1 MSTANTAA
9 PRTLRLFDTGGWVL
23 PWKVA
28 HEEGFFAEQGFE
40 VEFVRGEVSEDRQV
54 ASTIDLS
61 KSDKE
66 SALVKQDIDVYSA
79 CEWGVIKRVTELGA
93 GKIIGN
99 RRTVGM
105 THGFYV
111 LPDRGL
117 QALSDL
123 AGVPVA
129 VNFNSGSHYAAIEA
143 LEEFLAPED
152 VKVVHFGAPFKRYEG
167 LISGK
172 VEVAV
177 LMEPYS
183 TLAEVHGAVKI
194 ADYPGRGGWI
204 GSDQLTE
211 DELGRFYTAV
221 RQGVETLN
229 ANPEKYRDV
238 LVDQLKQYPVTA
250 EEIEQVREQIQVP
263 RYLDPVPYDRQA
275 FTATYDWMVGHELI
289 QPGVT
294 YEEVVHANPLG
305 EAAGGS

>member
-1 MSTANTAA
+1 MSTVEANTV
-9 PRTLRLFDTGGWVL
+9 RTLRLFDTGGWVL

-28 HEEGFFAEQGFE
+28 HEEGYFAEQGFA
-40 VEFVRGEVSEDRQV
+40 VEFVRGEVTEERQT
-54 ASTIDLS
+54 ASTIDLET
-61 KSDKE
+61 SDKE
-66 SALVKQDIDVYSA
+66 SAFVQQDIDVYSA
-79 CEWGVIKRVTELGA
+79 CEWGVIKRVTDLGA

-117 QALSDL
+117 QLVSDL

-143 LEEFLAPED
+143 LEEFLASDD
-152 VKVVHFGAPFKRYEG
+152 VKVVHFGAPYKRYEA
-167 LISGK
+167 LITGK

-183 TLAEVHGAVKI
+183 TLAEVQGAVKI

-211 DELGRFYTAV
+211 EELGRFYTAV
-221 RQGVETLN
+221 RQGVEALN
-229 ANPEKYRDV
+229 ASPEKYRDV
-238 LVDQLKQYPVTA
+238 LVDQLKQYS
-250 EEIEQVREQIQVP
+250 IEPALVEKVRERIQVP
-263 RYLDPVPYDRQA
+263 RYLDPVPYDRSA
-275 FTATYDWMVGHELI
+275 FTSTYDWMVGHDLI
-289 QPGVT
+289 RPGVAF
-294 YEEVVHANPLG
+294 EDVVHTNPLG
-305 EAAGGS
+305 EGVQAS